1 LGVYDF
7 QKRSSIIN
15 LSEKSA
21 SELGL
26 IAEEL
31 AMGEGLQAHAMSA
44 KYRVKDE

>member
-1 LGVYDF
+1 
-7 QKRSSIIN
+7 
-15 LSEKSA
+15 
-21 SELGL
+21 L